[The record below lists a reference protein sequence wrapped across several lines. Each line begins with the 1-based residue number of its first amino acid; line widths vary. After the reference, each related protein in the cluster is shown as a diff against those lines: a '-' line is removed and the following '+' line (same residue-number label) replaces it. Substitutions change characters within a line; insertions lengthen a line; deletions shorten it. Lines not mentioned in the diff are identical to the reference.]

1 MARVRLWGV
10 DINRYEHEQQYQV
23 GRRRLLK
30 MFGLG
35 AGATTAAVL
44 AADPVLAATLGYD
57 EARGVDPATYRAPAG
72 LARKTAAKS
81 TALSWIDTNKS
92 QLTELSDS
100 IWKHAELSLREWN
113 SSRAHADL
121 LKANGFRIEWGS
133 AGFPAAFVATYGSG
147 GPVLGFNAEYDALP
161 GLSQKAGVAQHDPL
175 LYNYDAYGP
184 AYGPGHGDGHNL
196 LGVGGTAA
204 AIATAQAIRAN
215 GLRATVKLFGS
226 TGEEHLVGK
235 AYAVKAGVYDGL
247 DAFLDWHP
255 FNATVPFWNTT
266 SALVSATFTFL
277 GASGHGGTPLGN
289 KSGLDG
295 ALLMAT
301 MSEYLREKNVAP
313 SGRFHYAIIN
323 GGGAPNVTPDMCSI
337 WFFVREGSPDRARVL
352 YQKIV
357 DCAEAA
363 ARASQTRLVHRFHS
377 GTWNLLA
384 SKSGSELLND
394 NMNQIGAPA
403 FTAAD
408 QTLAKNLQKALGK
421 PESGMPTTLTPL
433 APPAAAYT
441 GGLSTDTADISWKA
455 PTAVL
460 LAAAFP
466 PGLPNHNWAFTA
478 TAATNIGHQAM
489 LSAARYLAAAA
500 VDLIEQPALLAGMR
514 TEFEERT
521 AGLKWASMIPD
532 GQQPP
537 LYEPPAEFLT
547 KTGQTFPPPG
557 VTWPVPPIIA
567 AEQLGTT
574 GPALP
579 PVT

>member
-1 MARVRLWGV
+1 MDKEIDVS
-10 DINRYEHEQQYQV
+10 DPQFQV

-57 EARGVDPATYRAPAG
+57 ETHGVHPATYRAPTG
-72 LARKTAAKS
+72 LAMSTAAKS
-81 TALSWIDTNKS
+81 TALEWIDANKS
-92 QLTELSDS
+92 ALTGLSDR
-100 IWKHAELSLREWN
+100 IWEHAELSLREWK
-113 SSRAHADL
+113 SSTAHADL
-121 LKANGFRIEWGS
+121 LKANGFTIEWGS
-133 AGFPAAFVATYGSG
+133 AGFPAAFVATYGTG

-161 GLSQKAGVAQHDPL
+161 GLSQKSGVAKHDPL
-175 LYNYDAYGP
+175 VYNYDAYGP

-204 AIATAQAIRAN
+204 AIAVAQAIRAN
-215 GLRATVKLFGS
+215 RLNATVKLFGS

-255 FNATVPFWNTT
+255 FNVTLPFWNTT
-266 SALVSATFTFL
+266 SALISATFTFL
-277 GASGHGGTPLGN
+277 GASGHGGTPLDN

-313 SGRFHYAIIN
+313 SGRFHYAVIN

-337 WFFVREGSPDRARVL
+337 WYFVREGSPARARVL

-394 NMNQIGAPA
+394 NMRQIGPPV
-403 FTAAD
+403 FTEAD
-408 QTLAKNLQKALGK
+408 QALAKGIQRSLGR
-421 PESGMPTTLTPL
+421 PETGMPTTLVPL

-460 LAAAFP
+460 LAAAYP
-466 PGLPNHNWAFTA
+466 PGMPNHNWGFTA

-500 VDLIEQPALLAGMR
+500 VDLIEQPALLEGMKK
-514 TEFEERT
+514 EFQERT
-521 AGLKWASMIPD
+521 AGVSWTSMIPD

-537 LYEPPAEFLT
+537 LYEPPADFLAA
-547 KTGQTFPPPG
+547 TGQKFPTHG
-557 VTWPVPPIIA
+557 YSWPVPPIVA
-567 AEQLGTT
+567 TEQLGTT